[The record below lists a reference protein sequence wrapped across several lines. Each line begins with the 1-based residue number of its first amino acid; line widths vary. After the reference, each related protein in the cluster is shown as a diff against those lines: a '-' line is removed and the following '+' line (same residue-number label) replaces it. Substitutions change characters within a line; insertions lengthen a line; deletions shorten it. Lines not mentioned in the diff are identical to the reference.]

1 MRAGCT
7 LHPGVQCWCGI
18 NPDLTANGDEVSSSE
33 CDMDCAGTTTGEK
46 CGGRNRISVYMFE
59 SVADIELD
67 FVGCYA
73 DVKND
78 RAMDAVASVTSDS
91 MSNEVSS

>member
-1 MRAGCT
+1 MCAGCT
-7 LHPGVQCWCGI
+7 IHLGRQCWCGL

-46 CGGRNRISVYMFE
+46 CGGRNRISVYRFE
-59 SVADIELD
+59 SFTDIELD
-67 FVGCYA
+67 LVGCYA

-78 RAMDAVASVTSDS
+78 RAMGAAGSFTSSS